1 MRGKSWETSEPCTIP
16 CYNRRIQKLF
26 EKGIDMLKSIG
37 AKAAIIP
44 CPVLIIGTYDAEGN
58 PNAMNV
64 AWGGQCGP
72 KHVALNLSEHKTTE
86 NLAVKDCFT
95 VAIADAANIA
105 AADYVGIVSGGKD
118 PEKMTKS
125 GLTAIAATEI
135 DAPVFTEFPITM
147 ECKVVQSATDPATGE
162 LRVVGEIVNT
172 QVAEEFLDEG
182 GKIDASGM
190 RVLSFFGTDLG
201 YYEVGTKAGQA
212 WGVGKALM

>member
-1 MRGKSWETSEPCTIP
+1 
-16 CYNRRIQKLF
+16 
-26 EKGIDMLKSIG
+26 MLKSIG

-44 CPVLIIGTYDAEGN
+44 CPVLIVGTYDAEGN
-58 PNAMNV
+58 PDAMNV

-72 KHVALNLSEHKTTE
+72 KHVALNLSQHKTTE
-86 NLAVKDCFT
+86 NLAVKECFT
-95 VAIADAANIA
+95 VAIADAPNIV

-118 PEKMTKS
+118 PEKMAKS
-125 GLTAIAATEI
+125 GLTATRGAEV
-135 DAPVFTEFPITM
+135 DAPVFAEFPITM

-172 QVAEEFLDEG
+172 QVAEEFLTED

-190 RVLSFFGTDLG
+190 RVLSFFGTDLA
-201 YYEVGTKAGQA
+201 YYEVGAKAGQA